1 MYIDLSALRLDLEV
15 ALQESR
21 RLAVE
26 NARLS
31 KYVKDL
37 DTVLTSVGLNYN
49 EVEENG
55 TLNKYS
61 LGVKSFTDGYS
72 KSPTNINSSSTIL
85 NDHIGESTLDLL
97 DDSSATEQ
105 LKKSQF
111 VSNL

>member
-1 MYIDLSALRLDLEV
+1 MDLEV
-15 ALQESR
+15 ALRESR
-21 RLAVE
+21 RLSVE

-49 EVEENG
+49 EAEENG

-61 LGVKSFTDGYS
+61 LGVKSFTEGYS
-72 KSPTNINSSSTIL
+72 KSPTNINSSSTNNNTSYI
-85 NDHIGESTLDLL
+85 NDTIGESALDLDLL

>member
-1 MYIDLSALRLDLEV
+1 LDLEV

-72 KSPTNINSSSTIL
+72 KSPTNINSSTNNNSTSNIL

>member
-1 MYIDLSALRLDLEV
+1 MDLEV

-72 KSPTNINSSSTIL
+72 KSPTNINSSTNNNSTSNIL